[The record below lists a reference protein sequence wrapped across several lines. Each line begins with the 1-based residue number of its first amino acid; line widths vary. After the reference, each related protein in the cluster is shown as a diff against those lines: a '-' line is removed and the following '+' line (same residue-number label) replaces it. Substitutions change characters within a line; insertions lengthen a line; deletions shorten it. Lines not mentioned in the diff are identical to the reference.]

1 MQKSHLLKFV
11 LVFFLILFSP
21 AVQYVSALSFSH
33 NFGPLIYTFINP
45 EADSS
50 GSTGTLSVQQGMASS
65 LELSAGVPF
74 TSDLVDFVA
83 GGGYLFTSGT
93 RITILE
99 FVKGFQSLYLNAGLR
114 IKLNE
119 DTYLSGLVFF
129 NNSIYENTKTSFA
142 HISAMLRPEFK
153 LLVSDNQVSSQVL
166 YLITPVYYDF
176 RKDAEPALGF
186 SVGLAVE
193 IFRQK
198 GDAL

>member
-1 MQKSHLLKFV
+1 MQKIHRVKLAI
-11 LVFFLILFSP
+11 VFFLFLLFP
-21 AVQYVSALSFSH
+21 AVQNVSALSFSH

-50 GSTGTLSVQQGMASS
+50 GSTGILSVQQGMTSS
-65 LELSAGVPF
+65 LELSVEVPF
-74 TSDLVDFVA
+74 TTGLIDLVA
-83 GGGYLFTSGT
+83 GGGYLYTTGT

-99 FVKGFQSLYLNAGLR
+99 FVKGFHSLYLNAGLR

-119 DTYLSGLVFF
+119 DIFLSGLVFF

-153 LLVSDNQVSSQVL
+153 LLVSDNQVSTQAL
-166 YLITPVYYDF
+166 YLITPIYYDF

-186 SVGLAVE
+186 SVGFAVE
-193 IFRQK
+193 IFRRKEIQQ
-198 GDAL
+198 